1 MIEINVNGSV
11 VSVQQKEALYCG
23 AQDVYF
29 CRFSFDRSWDKYRK
43 SAVFRAAG
51 KAVTAVIADDGTC
64 LLPWELLVRDSI
76 GLEIEAGVYGVSAD
90 GEILTSVWDSI
101 GTVREGSE
109 IGSDAREPSAGVYQ
123 QVMATLR
130 DIDGRVSDLLSMT
143 QRVETVGAIASGS
156 AEAAKASE
164 TAATSA
170 NTEAQAAL
178 NGVQSA
184 LAELPAGS
192 TLVINNLTTDSSS
205 AALSAGMGKKLEQSK
220 MPVTPVYYP
229 AATNKSA
236 DDLLDPFAMIPVS
249 TEVNPELRNILEG
262 TFCYVRTYF
271 YGSVAL
277 TSRRMQ
283 VAFSYNAVVPK
294 MAVRLYGA
302 NGWVAWNEVITSAGG
317 SMANG
322 SKLKFPESGGKT
334 SVLRSSD
341 VGFVIA
347 SYLSADDEASNYA
360 TFNFKHDGTC
370 SLGIVTETGAA
381 TKWGAFLSTLD
392 KPSGSYTGG
401 GSPAIKTIVIG
412 GLGDAVIVY
421 NAYGAGIVTKYG
433 GFMVALQGNTTG
445 AITTYLASEAKY
457 EGGVLTLATDSVW
470 INASGANY
478 VYRVL

>member
-130 DIDGRVSDLLSMT
+130 DIDGRVSALLSMT
-143 QRVETVGAIASGS
+143 QRVETVGAIASSS
-156 AEAAKASE
+156 AEIAKTSEATAVAAKNDAE
-164 TAATSA
+164 
-170 NTEAQAAL
+170 EAL
-178 NGVQSA
+178 ESVRDA
-184 LAELPAGS
+184 LAELPTGS
-192 TLVINNLTTDSSS
+192 TLVINNLAAGGTA
-205 AALSAGMGKKLEQSK
+205 AALSAEMGKKLEQSK

-249 TEVNPELRNILEG
+249 TEVNPELRNILAG
-262 TFCYVRTYF
+262 TYCYVRTYF
-271 YGSVAL
+271 YQTVAL

-283 VAFSYNAVVPK
+283 VAFSYNAAAPK
-294 MAVRLYGA
+294 MAVRLYGS
-302 NGWVAWNEVITSAGG
+302 NGWVAWSEVITAAGG

-322 SKLKFPESGGKT
+322 AKLKFPESGGKT
-334 SVLRSSD
+334 STLRMSNS
-341 VGFVIA
+341 GLVIA
-347 SYLSADDEASNYA
+347 SYLNAEDEASNYS
-360 TFNFKHDGTC
+360 TFYFKPDGTC
-370 SLGIVTETGAA
+370 SLGVVTEKGTD
-381 TKWGAFLSTLD
+381 TKWGVFLNTLD
-392 KPSGSYTGG
+392 KPSGSYTGTG
-401 GSPAIKTIVIG
+401 DGASRTIDTG
-412 GLGDAVIVY
+412 GLGDAVVIY
-421 NAYGAGIVTKYG
+421 NAYGTGVVTKYG
-433 GFMVALQGNTTG
+433 GFMVALQGNTAGTV
-445 AITTYLASEAKY
+445 TPYLDTAAKFV
-457 EGGVLTLATDSVW
+457 GGVLTLATDSVW

-478 VYRVL
+478 VYQVV